1 MHTRLVVLASLAAII
16 LYFCYHQ
23 SFLHNSEPAWKRA
36 TSQSLPHKIWQTWK
50 TAPHG
55 LNEELIKLSKSWI
68 DMNPDYRYELVTDD
82 ASVTYVRERFNH
94 RQDIIEVFEQT
105 TDRVLRADLTR
116 YLTLLGDGGVYTDID
131 TDCTKPIREWF
142 PRELHGSVGLVLGVE
157 YDSQGGEIRKDFNLP
172 VQLCQWTIMA
182 TPGHQVLQ
190 NVVETVVSK
199 LSADQVNLES
209 IPSHDL
215 QYVLETTGP
224 RMFTVAVLES
234 LTSQLSR
241 MVTHEEISNLTAPK
255 LIGDTLILPISAFGS
270 GQDHSGSKPWGN
282 DEQLMSHHYFGFKG
296 WKLEHNR

>member
-1 MHTRLVVLASLAAII
+1 MHTRLLILASIAVGCLYLFYYQEFLSKSKERTAA
-16 LYFCYHQ
+16 LG
-23 SFLHNSEPAWKRA
+23 
-36 TSQSLPHKIWQTWK
+36 LPHKIWQTWE
-50 TAPHG
+50 TPPHG
-55 LNEELIKLSKSWI
+55 LNEELMRLSKSWI
-68 DMNPDYRYELVTDD
+68 DLNPDHRYELLTNGS
-82 ASVTYVRERFNH
+82 SVTYVRERFNH
-94 RQDIIEVFEQT
+94 REDIVDVFERT
-105 TDRVLRADLTR
+105 TDRILRADLTR

-131 TDCTKPIREWF
+131 TDCSKPIQEWI
-142 PRELHGSVGLVLGVE
+142 PDQLHDKVGLVLGVE

-182 TPGHQVLQ
+182 APGHHVLQ
-190 NVVETVVSK
+190 TVVETVVSK
-199 LSADQVNLES
+199 LSTDQVNLES
-209 IPSHDL
+209 IPSHNL

-234 LTSQLSR
+234 LTSQLGR
-241 MVTHEEISNLTAPK
+241 TVTYEEISNLTAPK

>member
-1 MHTRLVVLASLAAII
+1 MHTRLVVFATFAVITLF
-16 LYFCYHQ
+16 FCYHQ
-23 SFLHNSEPAWKRA
+23 GFLTQSEHACKREA
-36 TSQSLPHKIWQTWK
+36 APSLPHKIWQTWK
-50 TAPHG
+50 TPHHG
-55 LNEELIKLSKSWI
+55 LNEELMKLSKSWI
-68 DMNPDYRYELVTDD
+68 DMNPDYRYELLTDG
-82 ASVTYVRERFNH
+82 ASMTYVQERFDH
-94 RQDIIEVFEQT
+94 RQDIVKVFERT

-131 TDCTKPIREWF
+131 TDCSTPIQEWI
-142 PRELHGSVGLVLGVE
+142 PDELQGHVGLVLGVE
-157 YDSQGGEIRKDFNLP
+157 YDSQGGEIRKDFTLP

-182 TPGHQVLQ
+182 APGHHALQ
-190 NVVETVVSK
+190 TVVETVVSK

-234 LTSQLSR
+234 LTSQLGR
-241 MVTHEEISNLTAPK
+241 TVTYDEISNITAPK

-270 GQDHSGSKPWGN
+270 GQDHSGSKPWGK

-296 WKLEHNR
+296 WKLEHNH

>member
-1 MHTRLVVLASLAAII
+1 MHTRLVVFTALAAIY
-16 LYFCYHQ
+16 LYLCYYQ
-23 SFLHNSEPAWKRA
+23 GFWNKSERAWNIEA
-36 TSQSLPHKIWQTWK
+36 APSLPQKIWQTWK
-50 TAPHG
+50 TSPHA
-55 LNEELIKLSKSWI
+55 LNDELIKLSKSWI
-68 DMNPDYRYELVTDD
+68 DMNPEYRYELLTDN
-82 ASVTYVRERFNH
+82 ASETYIRERFDH
-94 RQDIIEVFEQT
+94 RQDIIEVFERI

-116 YLTLLGDGGVYTDID
+116 YLTILGDGGVYTDID
-131 TDCTKPIREWF
+131 TDCSKPIREWI
-142 PRELHGSVGLVLGVE
+142 PDELHGHVRLVLGVE
-157 YDSQGGEIRKDFNLP
+157 YDSQGEEIRKDFNLP

-182 TPGHQVLQ
+182 APGHQVLQ
-190 NVVETVVSK
+190 TVVETVVSK

-234 LTSQLSR
+234 LTSQLGR
-241 MVTHEEISNLTAPK
+241 TVTYEEISNLTAPK

>member
-1 MHTRLVVLASLAAII
+1 MQNRLVVFATLAAIS
-16 LYFCYHQ
+16 LYFCYYEG
-23 SFLHNSEPAWKRA
+23 FLTKSEHSWKREA
-36 TSQSLPHKIWQTWK
+36 ALGLPHKIWQTWK
-50 TAPHG
+50 TPLHG
-55 LNEELIKLSKSWI
+55 LNEELMKLSKSWI
-68 DMNPDYRYELVTDD
+68 DMNPDYRYELLTDD
-82 ASVTYVRERFNH
+82 ASVIYVQERFDH
-94 RQDIIEVFEQT
+94 RQDIVEVFERT

-131 TDCTKPIREWF
+131 TDCSKPIQEWI
-142 PRELHGSVGLVLGVE
+142 PDELHGHVGLVLGVE

-182 TPGHQVLQ
+182 APGHQVLQ
-190 NVVETVVSK
+190 NVVETVISK
-199 LSADQVNLES
+199 LSVDQMNLES

-234 LTSQLSR
+234 LTSQLGR
-241 MVTHEEISNLTAPK
+241 PVTYDEISNLTAPK
-255 LIGDTLILPISAFGS
+255 LLGDTLILPISAFGS

>member
-1 MHTRLVVLASLAAII
+1 MA
-16 LYFCYHQ
+16 
-23 SFLHNSEPAWKRA
+23 
-36 TSQSLPHKIWQTWK
+36 TWK
-50 TAPHG
+50 TPPHS
-55 LNEELIKLSKSWI
+55 LNEEPMKLSKSWV
-68 DMNPDYRYELVTDD
+68 DLNPDYRYELLTDD
-82 ASVTYVRERFNH
+82 ASVNYVRERFDN

-131 TDCTKPIREWF
+131 TDCSKPMREWI
-142 PRELHGSVGLVLGVE
+142 PDELHGHVGLVLGVE

-172 VQLCQWTIMA
+172 VQLGQWTTMA
-182 TPGHQVLQ
+182 APSHQILQ
-190 NVVETVVSK
+190 TVVEIVISK
-199 LSADQVNLES
+199 LAADQVNLES

-224 RMFTVAVLES
+224 RMFTVAVLKS
-234 LTSQLSR
+234 LTSQLGR
-241 MVTHEEISNLTAPK
+241 TVTYEEISNLTAPK